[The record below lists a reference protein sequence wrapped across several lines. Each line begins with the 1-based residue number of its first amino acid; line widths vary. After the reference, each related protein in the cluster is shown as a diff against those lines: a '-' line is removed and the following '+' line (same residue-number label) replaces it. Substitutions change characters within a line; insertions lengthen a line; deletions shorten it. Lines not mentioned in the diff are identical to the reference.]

1 MITTLAA
8 SSFYQSPSSNIMLI
22 YQTVSDCD
30 AEAQRRSVQ
39 YSLTAGNTCLHG
51 QPEKEPP
58 EEVLIQCT
66 HITRSSGI
74 AIAAYVFSGLGV
86 LICLIIL
93 IYTFY
98 NRNTKIIRNSQP
110 IFIYLFIIG
119 AILMNLSIITL
130 VGPNN
135 DTTCL
140 LRPWCIDITSTL
152 MFAPLIMKLN
162 RLDLIFNN
170 PSLKKMEISDLTV
183 SLQVIG
189 LILVDVIIL
198 AFWTGIQ
205 RPRVITQQVS
215 YSNVRLDVT
224 DHICNTGL
232 NQVSEIIMVVWKAL
246 QLVFGV
252 YKAINTWNIPSD
264 LSEAKY
270 FSVAI
275 YNITMFG
282 GLAYFLS
289 IAISS
294 SSVAVGVRM

>member
-1 MITTLAA
+1 MITTLAV
-8 SSFYQSPSSNIMLI
+8 SSLHHTSLSNIILI

-74 AIAAYVFSGLGV
+74 AIAAYVLSGIGALT
-86 LICLIIL
+86 CLIIL

-170 PSLKKMEISDLTV
+170 PSLKKVEISDLTV
-183 SLQVIG
+183 SL
-189 LILVDVIIL
+189 
-198 AFWTGIQ
+198 
-205 RPRVITQQVS
+205 RVLYCYKVS
-215 YSNVRLDVT
+215 YHT
-224 DHICNTGL
+224 
-232 NQVSEIIMVVWKAL
+232 
-246 QLVFGV
+246 
-252 YKAINTWNIPSD
+252 
-264 LSEAKY
+264 
-270 FSVAI
+270 
-275 YNITMFG
+275 
-282 GLAYFLS
+282 
-289 IAISS
+289 ISF
-294 SSVAVGVRM
+294 